1 MKDPENHDNPTNP
14 STNITTEQT
23 PLIPPLSSSSTTHE
37 QRYVPHPP
45 PSHSNTTILKLICG
59 ILFLAA
65 SATGLINVPL
75 TKLVEDAV
83 CRQYYGRPDI
93 EEQLCKLETIQSDVA
108 FIFARMGV
116 CEAVVALFTALPWGI
131 AADRIGRKLVFSLAL
146 LGMALGVL
154 FMMMVLWWE
163 DVFPTAF
170 VALGP
175 VFYVIGGGNAVS
187 MGILLSIV
195 SNVIPDDQ
203 RAVAFMRLQV
213 SGLVGSLISPALSSA
228 MMAITGPWPVMP
240 VAVACLVVGAMAF
253 LFMPET
259 VQHKDEDGEETGLD
273 SPHIGFKDHTLR
285 TLSQLKESLSIL
297 SSPSLF
303 LLILTCLATTPL
315 ATGVLQFLVQ
325 FVSKRYSVPIK
336 NTGYIQMAYGLL
348 QIIQALII
356 LPWISNLLLNSTIA
370 PPSTSIPTIIHLPNE
385 PKRDLLLAKY
395 SFYSILIG
403 FLILGFAPSIAV
415 FMLGLT
421 ILAIGSCYNSREVSV
436 SLVFAGGDGGDYWE
450 LVWGADD
457 GGVVYAGDEAG

>member
-1 MKDPENHDNPTNP
+1 MAP
-14 STNITTEQT
+14 
-23 PLIPPLSSSSTTHE
+23 
-37 QRYVPHPP
+37 
-45 PSHSNTTILKLICG
+45 
-59 ILFLAA
+59 
-65 SATGLINVPL
+65 
-75 TKLVEDAV
+75 
-83 CRQYYGRPDI
+83 
-93 EEQLCKLETIQSDVA
+93 
-108 FIFARMGV
+108 
-116 CEAVVALFTALPWGI
+116 
-131 AADRIGRKLVFSLAL
+131 IGRKLVFSLAL

-154 FMMMVLWWE
+154 FVMMVLWWE

-170 VALGP
+170 VALGS

-253 LFMPET
+253 LFVPET
-259 VQHKDEDGEETGLD
+259 IQHKDEDGEETGLD

-285 TLSQLKESLSIL
+285 TLSQLKESLSIG
-297 SSPSLF
+297 SSPPLF
-303 LLILTCLATTPL
+303 LLILTCLATTPF

-336 NTGYIQMAYGLL
+336 NTGYIQMTYGLL

-356 LPWISNLLLNSTIA
+356 LPWISNLLLKPTIA
-370 PPSTSIPTIIHLPNE
+370 PTSTPTIIHIPNE

-421 ILAIGSCYNSREVSV
+421 ILAIGSCYNSLVRSLMSLYVDEKYLSRLF
-436 SLVFAGGDGGDYWE
+436 SLVGMVEIIGSLFGAPMMAGLFTLGMRLGGGWIGLPYYG
-450 LVWGADD
+450 LAGLC
-457 GGVVYAGDEAG
+457 GVCIGILWFVRLPERGESEEER